1 MKCPFID
8 RVPTDIVENLKFR
21 ASIHRK
27 VMDNRE
33 YTQYFWE
40 ACAADPLFYI
50 CAFGYTHD
58 ARAEPFKKLPFI
70 LYDFQRKA
78 FLEILD
84 AINHHDLLIKKSRDM
99 GASWMCA
106 LAFEWMWHF
115 TPKLSAP
122 SFLIGSR
129 VKEYVDH
136 GNNPKS
142 IFWKLDFFH
151 DNLPKWL
158 MPPGY
163 DRAIHRRV
171 MHMTNPHN
179 GAVIDGETTTANF
192 AAGDRR
198 TAIMLDE
205 FAKVDQGHK
214 ILPATRDVTKSR
226 IFNSTPLGINN
237 AYFDVHETNIK
248 KLTLFWT
255 DHPIK
260 QRGLYTTGKDG
271 RLKVLIRDGY
281 PKNYCPILDGNL
293 RSPAFDYEES
303 RSSPRE
309 MAQEWNMDFRGSGDQ
324 FFSAAA
330 IQEVTRKNVIPP
342 LFTGDLDY
350 DTITAEP
357 TRFRRDV
364 GGKRGSICLW
374 RLLDSDGNIFRDKHE
389 ISLGA
394 DVSAGTGASNSA
406 LCAYDVVTNEKIL
419 EYASPYV
426 RPEEFA
432 KQAVAIATWLGGA
445 YLIWESNGPGRQF
458 GSRVQELHYG
468 NIYLRKREEKL
479 SKKVTD
485 IPGWAS
491 TKEGKLDLVG
501 EYRAAVEEGRCI
513 NRSRDAMEE
522 CLEYIYDPNGGVSH
536 SRAANKEDASG
547 AKFNHGDR
555 VLADALAWR
564 GVIERTKK
572 PKKEKPTAPI
582 GSLAW
587 RIEQREL
594 HKQQTRPGRE
604 LPSEGW

>member
-1 MKCPFID
+1 METPFIN
-8 RVPTDIVENLKFR
+8 RVPTDMVENLKFR
-21 ASIHRK
+21 AWIHRK
-27 VMDNRE
+27 ITENRE
-33 YTQYFWE
+33 YTQYFWD

-50 CAFGYTHD
+50 CTFGYTHD

-70 LYDFQRKA
+70 LYDFQKEA
-78 FLEILD
+78 FMEIIG
-84 AINHHDLLIKKSRDM
+84 AINHHDLLIAKSRDM
-99 GASWMCA
+99 GASWMCV

-115 TPKLSAP
+115 ASKLMAP
-122 SFLIGSR
+122 DFLMGSR
-129 VKEYVDH
+129 VEDYVDKA
-136 GNNPKS
+136 GNPKAL
-142 IFWKLDFFH
+142 FQKLDFFH
-151 DNLPKWL
+151 DNLPQWL

-163 DRAIHRRV
+163 NRAEHRRK
-171 MHMTNPHN
+171 MHMTNPYN
-179 GAVIDGETTTANF
+179 GAVIDGESSTGKF
-192 AAGDRR
+192 ARGDRR
-198 TAIMLDE
+198 TAILLDE
-205 FAKVDQGHK
+205 FAMVEQGHEV
-214 ILPATRDVTKSR
+214 LSATGDATESR
-226 IFNSTPLGINN
+226 IFNSTPIGINN
-237 AYFDVHETNIK
+237 AYYDVYETNIK
-248 KLTLFWT
+248 KLILHWR
-255 DHPIK
+255 DHPRK
-260 QRGLYTTGKDG
+260 NPGLYTTAKDG

-281 PKNYCPILDGNL
+281 PKNYTPILDGKL
-293 RSPAFDYEES
+293 RSPAYDYKES

-309 MAQEWNMDFRGSGDQ
+309 MAQEWNIDFRGSGQQ
-324 FFSAAA
+324 FFNAAP
-330 IQEVTRKNVIPP
+330 IQDMTRKNVMPP

-357 TRFRRDV
+357 IRFRRDV

-374 RLLDSDGNIFRDKHE
+374 RLLDSDGNIFRDKNR
-389 ISLGA
+389 ISMGA

-406 LCAYDVVTNEKIL
+406 LCAYDSVTHEKVL
-419 EYASPYV
+419 EYANPYV

-445 YLIWESNGPGRQF
+445 YLIWENNGPGRSF

-491 TKEGKLDLVG
+491 TREGKLDLMG

-564 GVIERTKK
+564 GVMERTKK
-572 PKKEKPTAPI
+572 PEKEKPTAPV

-594 HKQQTRPGRE
+594 HKKQTRPGRE
-604 LPSEGW
+604 LPEGW